1 MSNKNSVFF
10 YEHHDF
16 GRIATNYF
24 EGLFSTDCFENI
36 IHINYIRSC
45 ISDEDNQSLLAPF
58 SMTKFKASL
67 FQMHS
72 DKFPDPDGLNVAFFK
87 NFRLAR
93 KWFLPTRIK

>member
-1 MSNKNSVFF
+1 MSDKNGVLFS
-10 YEHHDF
+10 EHHDF
-16 GRIATNYF
+16 GRIATNYLK
-24 EGLFSTDCFENI
+24 GVFSTDCSKNVI
-36 IHINYIRSC
+36 DVDYIRSC
-45 ISDEDNQSLLAPF
+45 IFHEDNQSLLAPF